1 MGWRVHGKGGGGGG
15 GVIYYFAVTHNQNIF
30 STILFIF
37 LQKLF
42 KRAQSDTIMD
52 KSSWD
57 SKAVFIFFCNFLGS
71 LIK

>member
-1 MGWRVHGKGGGGGG
+1 M
-15 GVIYYFAVTHNQNIF
+15 F

-42 KRAQSDTIMD
+42 EKAQSDTIMD